1 MIFSNKNKIILVSL
15 LFFLLPCIS
24 IADISAKDKYYEA
37 DLSYKKLKK
46 DPVKKQYREYW
57 FEYIKKFHNVYKHNP
72 KGPWAAASLYK
83 AGYLYYELYQY
94 SHNREHLKEA
104 EDHFKQV
111 IKKFPKS
118 KYSRKSTKIILKMYE
133 KFPLVTDL
141 IAACSCLKKK
151 AVIDNSKDNIAKD
164 MYFKAEFCTKKLQV
178 KSKLK
183 KADWLDCIDK
193 FYNVYKFDPAGRWA
207 AAGLYQAGF
216 LYYKFY
222 KYSSDKKHFLKAEN
236 YMKKLITNFPES
248 KYCIRSAKA
257 VKKMR
262 AKYMA
267 GSVYLK
273 KKNIRKIRRMNNE
286 QVKELYFKADKCYK
300 ELKNSVKSE
309 KENEWISCI
318 NKFYNVYKY
327 NPKGRWASAGLYKAG
342 LLYYRLYQRTK
353 KSQHLKEAK
362 DYFNRVI
369 NRFPESRYSF
379 TAEQKLQEIKN
390 KQSIPKKSDKTLSS
404 KKILYKKP
412 LFTKKKIKDI
422 PKTKTSKTSDKK
434 IAKKEVETTKKIEIK
449 TSKTS
454 DKKIAKKEVETSKT
468 SDKSLL
474 TTVMNLRLK
483 TTTDHTRVVVDADKK
498 ILYKKPLFTKKKI
511 KDIPKTKTSK
521 TSDKKIAKKE
531 VETTKKIEIKTSKT
545 SDKKIAKKEVE
556 TSKTSDKSL
565 LTTVMNLR
573 LKTKTDH
580 TRVVVDADKKMD
592 YKHKILKKDAK
603 NPNRI
608 YVDLNNAKLSKS
620 VKSYIS
626 INDRMIRNIR
636 TSQHNKDSVRVVLDL
651 KNFKTY
657 KIFSLNNPFRIV
669 IDVWEKTQKS
679 DKNKTK
685 YTASLNNVAISQGA
699 IAKQLAL
706 GVKRIVIDAGHGG
719 KDSGAPGCINGIQ
732 EKDLVLSISKKLA
745 KQIKGRLKCEVIMT
759 RTKDKFL
766 SLEKRTAI
774 ANQKNADLFISIHTN
789 AHPDQ
794 NVYGIETYF
803 LNLATDNEAIRVA
816 ALENASSGKNLSDL
830 EKILQDLMH
839 NAKINESSR
848 LAGYVQHSM
857 HKNLKKKY
865 NSIKNNGVKQ
875 APFYVLMGAK
885 MPSILIE
892 TGFISNKTE
901 CNRLNNKTYQDRLC
915 DAIIN
920 GIKKYIMETNPTAF
934 RINPYEES

>member
-327 NPKGRWASAGLYKAG
+327 NPKGPWASAGLYKAG

-412 LFTKKKIKDI
+412 LFIKKKIKDI

-434 IAKKEVETTKKIEIK
+434 IAKKK
-449 TSKTS
+449 
-454 DKKIAKKEVETSKT
+454 VETS
-468 SDKSLL
+468 
-474 TTVMNLRLK
+474 
-483 TTTDHTRVVVDADKK
+483 
-498 ILYKKPLFTKKKI
+498 
-511 KDIPKTKTSK
+511 
-521 TSDKKIAKKE
+521 
-531 VETTKKIEIKTSKT
+531 KKIEIKTSKT

>member
-236 YMKKLITNFPES
+236 YMKELITNFPES

-434 IAKKEVETTKKIEIK
+434 IAKKK
-449 TSKTS
+449 
-454 DKKIAKKEVETSKT
+454 VETS
-468 SDKSLL
+468 
-474 TTVMNLRLK
+474 
-483 TTTDHTRVVVDADKK
+483 
-498 ILYKKPLFTKKKI
+498 
-511 KDIPKTKTSK
+511 
-521 TSDKKIAKKE
+521 
-531 VETTKKIEIKTSKT
+531 KKIEIKTSKT